1 MKLHLMH
8 FQPSSTVLGPYLR
21 SIIWVQGCL
30 KNCPGCI
37 AQESHEIKND
47 DGVEVATILN
57 WINEYPDNEG
67 ITISGGE
74 PFLQAKALVMLVREV
89 KKQAKGVIIYS
100 GYTYNELVN
109 KHDQDIDDLLNLTDL
124 LIDGPFIEQLDNNE
138 AGRGSTNQNIIFL
151 TSRYQ
156 KDKAYFYQERQAN
169 IYIDGNKYIMEG
181 IPSEED
187 KILYEAIIGDMNN
200 GNK

>member
-1 MKLHLMH
+1 M
-8 FQPSSTVLGPYLR
+8 S
-21 SIIWVQGCL
+21 
-30 KNCPGCI
+30 
-37 AQESHEIKND
+37 
-47 DGVEVATILN
+47 
-57 WINEYPDNEG
+57 
-67 ITISGGE
+67 
-74 PFLQAKALVMLVREV
+74 
-89 KKQAKGVIIYS
+89 
-100 GYTYNELVN
+100 
-109 KHDQDIDDLLNLTDL
+109 
-124 LIDGPFIEQLDNNE
+124 
-138 AGRGSTNQNIIFL
+138 NQNIIFL